1 MTICKYI
8 FICIAVIALYI
19 LLGYFYFTK
28 YKTDQPSY
36 KMIRNIQ
43 IICFIVTIVNYIFI
57 VSEQLSPI
65 ELIDF
70 YVNNSSFILFI
81 HILGLLYSLGILSF
95 YWMIKKKRGNFSQ
108 YDEILIQ

>member
-43 IICFIVTIVNYIFI
+43 LKKTMKGLNENFKTVLKTISEIDQSSDITEFGAKVADIVNSSNI
-57 VSEQLSPI
+57 VLS
-65 ELIDF
+65 
-70 YVNNSSFILFI
+70 
-81 HILGLLYSLGILSF
+81 
-95 YWMIKKKRGNFSQ
+95 
-108 YDEILIQ
+108 